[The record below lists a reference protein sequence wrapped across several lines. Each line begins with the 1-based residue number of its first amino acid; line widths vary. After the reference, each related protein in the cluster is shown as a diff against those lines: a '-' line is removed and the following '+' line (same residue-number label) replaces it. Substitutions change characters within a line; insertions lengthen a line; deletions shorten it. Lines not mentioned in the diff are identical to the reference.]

1 MLSRSPRFAERMGA
15 RQIRCFMKFVAVTV
29 TMVLLGPATICAQE
43 PSATDGPTLR
53 AGVEADVLPYVTGG
67 WYASGWVGY
76 DRFRLR
82 LVVARVNPP
91 DFTLEDEF
99 TDAETRAY
107 AALLDYFLR
116 PAFGGPWI
124 GGGIEHWDN
133 RVGHPDESATGTYHN
148 WMATVG
154 GGWVFGLGRHLYL
167 NPWAAG
173 HWRIAGDTQ
182 TFVGSRLFEPRKA
195 LAEASVKIGWGF

>member
-1 MLSRSPRFAERMGA
+1 
-15 RQIRCFMKFVAVTV
+15 MKFAPVVVAF
-29 TMVLLGPATICAQE
+29 VLLSPATI
-43 PSATDGPTLR
+43 SAHEHSIPGGLSPQ

-76 DRFRLR
+76 DRVRLR
-82 LVVARVNPP
+82 LVASKVNPP
-91 DFTLEDEF
+91 DFTLKDDF
-99 TDAETRAY
+99 TNGETRAY
-107 AALLDYFLR
+107 AALVDYFPR
-116 PAFGGPWI
+116 PAFEGPWI

-133 RVGHPDESATGTYHN
+133 RVGHPAETATGNYQN

-154 GGWVFGLGRHLYL
+154 GGWVFGMGRHLYL

-182 TFVGSRLFEPRKA
+182 TYVGSRLFQPRSA
-195 LAEASVKIGWGF
+195 LAEASVKMGWRF